1 MTDSAFI
8 FAAKP
13 LANHLDAGA
22 ARVDE
27 VFAEIDANLAQAW
40 VLG

>member
-1 MTDSAFI
+1 MLFI
-8 FAAKP
+8 FVAKP
-13 LANHLDAGA
+13 LATPLDAGA

-27 VFAEIDANLAQAW
+27 VFAEIEQAILAQAA